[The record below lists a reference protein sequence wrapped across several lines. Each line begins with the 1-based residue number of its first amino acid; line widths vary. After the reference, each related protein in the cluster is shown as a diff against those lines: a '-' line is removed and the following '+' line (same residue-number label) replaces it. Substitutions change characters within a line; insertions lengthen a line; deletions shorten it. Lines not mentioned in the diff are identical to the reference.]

1 MCVDWRFTKIW
12 SQVQCASRVP
22 KCIYTFI
29 QFRNTI
35 FLSTA
40 AYAYSGSGSLSEAI
54 EAVLVDTA
62 YSTPLVDWCG
72 ITLVPGLSTAS

>member
-1 MCVDWRFTKIW
+1 M
-12 SQVQCASRVP
+12 
-22 KCIYTFI
+22 IYSTF
-29 QFRNTI
+29 

-40 AYAYSGSGSLSEAI
+40 AYAYSGDGSLSEAI

-72 ITLVPGLSTAS
+72 TTLAPGLSTVSYWLSGNVPLPVGLQI